1 MTPDLARLAAALA
14 ALTAG
19 MPPPRRILDVG
30 CGTFASAD
38 VLRARFPAALVCGL
52 DRDGDVL
59 QFAPPWPGPAGCVIV
74 ADGAWLPFAPTP
86 GFDLILVRHPDVDR
100 RREGWQ
106 RVGVALAACLAAEG
120 RIVVSCYSPHEADVL
135 RAVLLRVG
143 LEMLPL
149 DQKILPPANLAG
161 QDRVVL
167 GLARAT
173 NPVRAGFSAPIPA
186 GSPESWRSSP

>member
-1 MTPDLARLAAALA
+1 MATPELARLAAALA

-30 CGTFASAD
+30 CGAFASAAMLD
-38 VLRARFPAALVCGL
+38 TLFPGALVCGL
-52 DRDGDVL
+52 DRDWGAL
-59 QFAPPWPGPAGCVIV
+59 QFAPTRRVIL
-74 ADGAWLPFAPTP
+74 ADGARLPFAPTP

-100 RREGWQ
+100 RWEGWQ
-106 RVGVALAACLAAEG
+106 RVGAALGACLAAEG
-120 RIVVSCYSPHEADVL
+120 RIVVSCYSPHEADAL
-135 RAVLLRVG
+135 RVVLLRVG
-143 LEMLPL
+143 LELLPL

-173 NPVRAGFSAPIPA
+173 PPTRAGISAPVPA